1 MTINLII
8 LPVLLQF
15 IIAII
20 LLLFWRKIAVQKVI
34 SIAGSI
40 VSIFVATA
48 LFTKVYDNSIL
59 TMQAG
64 DWQAPFGISFVAD
77 TFSATMIL
85 LASISSTAVAI
96 FSVVTIKKA
105 RMRFGYFPSFH
116 FLVMGLNGAFLTG
129 DIFNLYV
136 WFEVI
141 IISSFV
147 FITLGGKKVQIEG
160 AVKYFTLNF
169 MASMIFLTAIAV
181 LYGLAG
187 SLNMADL
194 SGKVQTIQ
202 NQGLV
207 QVTAIL
213 FLVGFGI
220 KSAIFPLYF
229 WLPDSYHTPQA
240 AISSIFAGLLTKV
253 GIYALLRVFSLIFIP
268 DDFMKT
274 LVTILAGL
282 TLISGGLG
290 AVIQTNMRKM
300 FSYLIV
306 CHIGYMVG
314 GLGIFT
320 VAALTGAVFYLI
332 HDIIVKTN
340 LFLVGGLVYKITGEL
355 NMKKMGGLYSTYPLI
370 SLLVA
375 IPLFSL
381 IGIPPLSG
389 FWPKINLFQE
399 SFASSN
405 YFLLGSLIFGSFITL
420 FVITRFWSEAFW
432 KKLQVEER
440 KPYIR
445 YYDMMGKYDKALIV
459 IPIVFLSFISL
470 YIGLGAENIFKVANQ
485 IAAEL
490 SDTSVYIQAVLGT
503 SKTIIAP

>member
-1 MTINLII
+1 MIINLII
-8 LPVLLQF
+8 VPVLLQF
-15 IIAII
+15 TLAII
-20 LLLFWRKIAVQKVI
+20 LLFFWKNIFAQKII
-34 SIAGSI
+34 SIAGSVLAI
-40 VSIFVATA
+40 VVAFS
-48 LFTKVYDNSIL
+48 LFRQVYDDAIL
-59 TMQAG
+59 TLSAG
-64 DWQAPFGISFVAD
+64 NWNAPFGITFVAD

-85 LASISSTAVAI
+85 LASLSAAAVTVFSS
-96 FSVVTIKKA
+96 VTIKRA
-105 RMRFGYFPSFH
+105 RMKFGYFPSFH

-169 MASMIFLTAIAV
+169 LASMIFLTAIAV

-194 SGKVQTIQ
+194 SGKIKAIE

-268 DDFMKT
+268 DEFMKG
-274 LVTILAGL
+274 LVIILAGL

-290 AVIQTNMRKM
+290 ALVQTNMRKV

-306 CHIGYMVG
+306 CHIGYMIG
-314 GLGIFT
+314 GLGMFT
-320 VAALTGAVFYLI
+320 VTALSGAIFYLI
-332 HDIIVKTN
+332 HDIIIKTN
-340 LFLVGGLVYKITGEL
+340 LFLVGGLVYKMSGEL
-355 NMKKMGGLYSTYPLI
+355 NMKRMGGIYAQYPLI
-370 SLLVA
+370 SLMVA

-381 IGIPPLSG
+381 IGVPPLSG
-389 FWPKINLFQE
+389 FWPKINLFKE

-405 YFLLGSLIFGSFITL
+405 YFLLGSIIFGSFITL

-432 KKLQVEER
+432 KAPEESLR
-440 KPYIR
+440 KAHIR
-445 YYDMMGKYDKALIV
+445 YFDQMQTSQKAMLI
-459 IPIVFLSFISL
+459 IPILFLSLISL
-470 YIGLGAENIFKVANQ
+470 YIGLGAENISRLSNH
-485 IAAEL
+485 IATEL
-490 SDTSVYIQAVLGT
+490 VDTSAYVQAVLRT
-503 SKTIIAP
+503 SKPNVTP

>member
-1 MTINLII
+1 MKSIQQKKTMNNNLII
-8 LPVLLQF
+8 LPVLFQF
-15 IIAII
+15 SLAI
-20 LLLFWRKIAVQKVI
+20 LLLFFWRKIPAQKII
-34 SIAGSI
+34 SIAGSL
-40 VSIFVATA
+40 VAVVIA
-48 LFTKVYDNSIL
+48 FILFSQVYDNGIL

-64 DWQAPFGISFVAD
+64 NWKPPFGITFVAD
-77 TFSATMIL
+77 VFSATMIL
-85 LASISSTAVAI
+85 LASLASLAVTVFST
-96 FSVVTIKKA
+96 VTIKKA

-116 FLVMGLNGAFLTG
+116 FLIMGLNGAF
-129 DIFNLYV
+129 FNLYV

-169 MASMIFLTAIAV
+169 LASMIFLTAIAV

-194 SGKVQTIQ
+194 SGKIKTIG

-268 DDFMKT
+268 DDFMKS
-274 LVTILAGL
+274 LIVILAGL

-290 AVIQTNMRKM
+290 AVVQTNMRKM

-306 CHIGYMVG
+306 CHIGYMIG
-314 GLGIFT
+314 GLGMFT
-320 VAALTGAVFYLI
+320 VAALSGAIFYLI

-340 LFLVGGLVYKITGEL
+340 LFLIGGVVYKITGEV
-355 NMKKMGGLYSTYPLI
+355 NTKKMGGIYEQYPAL
-370 SLLVA
+370 SLLMA

-381 IGIPPLSG
+381 VGVPPLSG
-389 FWPKINLFQE
+389 FWPKINLMRE
-399 SFASSN
+399 SFTTSN
-405 YFLLGSLIFGSFITL
+405 YFLMGAIVFGSFITL

-432 KKLQVEER
+432 KKITAPVM
-440 KPYIR
+440 KPHIR
-445 YYDMMGKYDKALIV
+445 YYQQMSGREKFLLIGPV
-459 IPIVFLSFISL
+459 LFLGFISL
-470 YIGLGAENIFKVANQ
+470 YIGMGAENIIRLSQ
-485 IAAEL
+485 HIATEL
-490 SDTSVYIQAVLGT
+490 VDTSAYVNAVLLRR
-503 SKTIIAP
+503 